1 VKAAR
6 YVAAGVA
13 SVAAGAGVV
22 ALAVDPNC
30 FDVRKV
36 SETAS
41 TITLGWDRQDA
52 DGYRFYRNDVP
63 VSRTFDPS
71 RTTARFSKPG
81 TYRIEVLKV
90 TSGISGVYPEAP

>member
-1 VKAAR
+1 MLFT
-6 YVAAGVA
+6 GP
-13 SVAAGAGVV
+13 S
-22 ALAVDPNC
+22 C

>member
-41 TITLGWDRQDA
+41 TITLGWDRQA
-52 DGYRFYRNDVP
+52 CDGYRFYRDGVL
-63 VSRTFDPS
+63 VSRTFDPRRVS
-71 RTTARFSKPG
+71 VRFSKG
-81 TYRIEVLKV
+81 SSYRVEALHV
-90 TSGISGVYPEAP
+90 SAGISGVYPPK